1 MTVLDK
7 IKELAKR
14 KGLSLVE
21 LNDKAG
27 LGKNVIYSWKHKTP
41 TIENI
46 KKVADVLDVSTD
58 YILGKESNKHSV
70 DLDDDDVIFTY
81 KGRQIPKEDLE
92 TIKRFM
98 RGK

>member
-1 MTVLDK
+1 MTVFDK

-58 YILGKESNKHSV
+58 YILGKESNKRSV
-70 DLDDDDVIFTY
+70 DLDDDVIFTY
-81 KGRQIPKEDLE
+81 EGKKIPKEDIELM
-92 TIKRFM
+92 KRLL